1 MIIIPKIKP
10 ISISTNNNLSISSNN
25 NVNNNNVN
33 VINGLAITNIDQ
45 ENNLD

>member
-10 ISISTNNNLSISSNN
+10 ISTSTNNNLSISSNK

-33 VINGLAITNIDQ
+33 VNNGLAITNIYQ
-45 ENNLD
+45 QNNLD